1 METSQTSNKN
11 LILTYGVLLGFLSVA
26 FAVVLYVM
34 EMHVEGGWFNFII
47 SIALSVGVL
56 VLAYNHYKKD
66 NGGYMGLSEALKI
79 GLGIALIAGLISVIY
94 QFILT
99 QYIDPDFMQKMLEV
113 QQQKMVENNPE
124 LTQEQLDMATSMAEK
139 FSSPLITSAI
149 TLITSLFFGFIYA
162 LIVGLIMKNPRPENL

>member
-1 METSQTSNKN
+1 METPQNSNKN
-11 LILTYGVLLGFLSVA
+11 LILTYGILLGFLSVA

-34 EMHVEGGWFNFII
+34 EMHVDGGWFNFVI
-47 SIALSVGVL
+47 SVALSVGVL
-56 VLAYNHYKKD
+56 VLAFNHFKKD
-66 NGGYMGLSEALKI
+66 NGGFMGLSDALKI
-79 GLGIALIAGLISVIY
+79 GLGIALIAGIIAVIY

-139 FSSPLITSAI
+139 FSSPWITSSI

-162 LIVGLIMKNPRPENL
+162 LLVGVFMKNPRPENL